1 MSTHAPLALSGSGY
15 QLKIIPAA
23 IVLRDETI
31 KAAQKITSVNS
42 QAEADEAIA
51 KAALLK
57 GLTKGC
63 EESRKE
69 VKAKPWKMCLE
80 IDAAGADFNKPA
92 LPEIARLESMAGAFV
107 AGERRKIEEER
118 RKQAEQERKER
129 EAEQARINA
138 IAAAERRAQAAKGK
152 AAREAAEAQ
161 AQKLRDEQF
170 QAEIDKAE
178 TPAVILPEIP
188 VTHGAALNTKIEIFT
203 HDLDALYKAHPQCVK
218 LKPRLNAINDLAKMM
233 QRQNRPVEIP
243 GCTISF
249 TADLAVRAARN
260 LSLK

>member
-15 QLKIIPAA
+15 QLEIIPAA
-23 IVLRDETI
+23 VALRDATI
-31 KAAQKITSVNS
+31 KAAKEITQVHT
-42 QAEADEAIA
+42 QAEADAAIEA
-51 KAALLK
+51 AALLK
-57 GLTKGC
+57 GLTKEC
-63 EESRKE
+63 EACRKE
-69 VKAKPWKMCLE
+69 IKAPVILIGDAIDAKALEFRAPAILE
-80 IDAAGADFNKPA
+80 IW
-92 LPEIARLESMAGAFV
+92 RLESLAAWF
-107 AGERRKIEEER
+107 AAEQRRKIEEER

-129 EAEQARINA
+129 EAEQARTNA
-138 IAAAERRAQAAKGK
+138 IAAAERAAQAAKGK
-152 AAREAAEAQ
+152 SAREAAEAQ

-203 HDLDALYKAHPQCVK
+203 HDLDALYKAHPQCVE
-218 LKPRLNAINDLAKMM
+218 LKPRLNAIKDLAKML
-233 QRQNRPVEIP
+233 QRQNKAVEIP